1 MKMEREKDEREWKQA
16 EEERRKRREELQR
29 IKRML
34 EASFEGEDD
43 EIRAVLKE
51 VHGYKIINPQV
62 EQAHTAAGTTPAIAR
77 HQIECKDANNNTP
90 LSEASAGGHHRG
102 R

>member
-1 MKMEREKDEREWKQA
+1 MEREKDEREWRQA

-51 VHGYKIINPQV
+51 VHVQNHKLRYLLIRAVEAHLFSANWLYK
-62 EQAHTAAGTTPAIAR
+62 
-77 HQIECKDANNNTP
+77 
-90 LSEASAGGHHRG
+90 
-102 R
+102 

>member
-1 MKMEREKDEREWKQA
+1 MEREKDEREWKQA

-51 VHGYKIINPQV
+51 VHVQNHKPRYLLIRAVEVHLFSANWLYK
-62 EQAHTAAGTTPAIAR
+62 
-77 HQIECKDANNNTP
+77 
-90 LSEASAGGHHRG
+90 
-102 R
+102 